1 MTKVESLQKEIKI
14 LRDKLNTQISSDEK
28 QRIID
33 TIEEKKR
40 DIEKFSRIEKLAI
53 PVNGPKVSERKLVTR
68 RSSFTNNKVFILY
81 IYGYNNWIYYRTL

>member
-40 DIEKFSRIEKLAI
+40 DIEKFSRVEKLAI
-53 PVNGPKVSERKLVTR
+53 PVNGPKVSERKPATR
-68 RSSFTNNKVFILY
+68 RSSFTNNKVFI
-81 IYGYNNWIYYRTL
+81 